1 MRNNSAEVLRRV
13 AAGET
18 LLVTNGGVPAA
29 VLSPAALSVRDRLE
43 ATGRL
48 TPGSGLDL
56 AALPAPVR
64 SDVDTGAL
72 LDEDRG

>member
-1 MRNNSAEVLRRV
+1 MVVDNHRAW
-13 AAGET
+13 
-18 LLVTNGGVPAA
+18 AA

-48 TPGSGLDL
+48 TPGSGWDL